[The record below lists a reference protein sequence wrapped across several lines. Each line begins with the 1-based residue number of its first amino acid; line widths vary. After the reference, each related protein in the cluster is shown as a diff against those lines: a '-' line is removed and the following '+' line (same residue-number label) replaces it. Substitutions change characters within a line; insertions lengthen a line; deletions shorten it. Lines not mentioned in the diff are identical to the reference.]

1 MAVSTSTT
9 SQLPLLFLHS
19 GAANPTPANLS
30 FPSTL
35 RASSLRSRAAAA
47 PPAETISEDG
57 IPDTPPVRHC
67 TDEGEGTGIPLP
79 SSIGE
84 DGEQL
89 LFGATAGKETVMR
102 PCAQLRSS
110 FSDSFVISQD
120 KIVIR
125 NRYGEK
131 LIGVLY
137 EAGSKDIVVLCHGFR
152 SSKESRTILN
162 LADALTSEK
171 ISIFRFDFSGNGE
184 SEGTFQYGNYY
195 KEVDDLRDVILH
207 FKKDKRDTR
216 AIAGHSKGGNVVILY
231 ASMHPD
237 IPSVINICGRFNL
250 ERGIGDRFG
259 NDYMERMNQHGFIDV
274 RDKTGRFMY
283 RVTKESLM
291 DRLKTDMRG
300 ACMSIDPKC
309 RVLTV
314 HGANDDVVPSEDAV
328 EFSNYIINHELHI
341 IEGADHSY
349 TSHRL
354 ELADI
359 LAPKQKIRIKLRS
372 YWVPLI
378 EDSCKKIIEAAKT
391 TNAKTMGPVP
401 LPTKR
406 RIYCVL
412 NSPHVHKDSRFHF
425 EIRTHQRLIDI
436 MYPTAQTI
444 DSLMQLQLPA
454 GVDVEVKL

>member
-9 SQLPLLFLHS
+9 SPLPLLLLHR
-19 GAANPTPANLS
+19 GTANPSPASLS
-30 FPSTL
+30 FPSSL
-35 RASSLRSRAAAA
+35 RATSLRSRAAAA
-47 PPAETISEDG
+47 PPAETLSEDG
-57 IPDTPPVRHC
+57 IPDAPP
-67 TDEGEGTGIPLP
+67 EGEGTGIPLP
-79 SSIGE
+79 SSIGD

-89 LFGATAGKETVMR
+89 LYGTAGKEIVMR
-102 PCAQLRSS
+102 PCAQLSSS
-110 FSDSFVISQD
+110 FSDSLDVPQE

-131 LIGVLY
+131 LVGVLH
-137 EAGSKDIVVLCHGFR
+137 EVGSKDIVVLCHGFR
-152 SSKESRTILN
+152 SSKDGRTILS
-162 LADALTSEK
+162 LANALASEN

-184 SEGTFQYGNYY
+184 SEGTFEYGNYY
-195 KEVDDLRDVILH
+195 KEVDDLHDVILH
-207 FKKDKRDTR
+207 FKKHKRDTH

-231 ASMHPD
+231 ASMYHD
-237 IPSVINICGRFNL
+237 IYKVINLSGRFNL
-250 ERGIGDRFG
+250 KRGIGDRFG
-259 NDYMERMNQHGFIDV
+259 NDYMERINQHGFIDV
-274 RDKTGRFMY
+274 EDTTGHIIY

-291 DRLKTDMRG
+291 DRLKTDMRS
-300 ACMSIDPKC
+300 ACTSIDPNC

-314 HGANDDVVPSEDAV
+314 HGANDDVVPSEDAL
-328 EFSNYIINHELHI
+328 EFDKYISNHELHI
-341 IEGADHSY
+341 IEEADHRY
-349 TSHRL
+349 ASHQL
-354 ELADI
+354 ELASI

-378 EDSCKKIIEAAKT
+378 EDSCKKIIDAAKT

-406 RIYCVL
+406 RVYCVL